1 MSAQVLERNEE
12 TRAETRADLHAANR
26 ARLVAKE
33 RYEAALIKARAEGWS
48 NTQIAR
54 ALGVSEAAVRLY
66 WKRHPWLVHDLSLV
80 DNVNEMHTN
89 EKVAS

>member
-12 TRAETRADLHAANR
+12 SRDETRDDLHSANR
-26 ARLVAKE
+26 ARVIAKA
-33 RYEAALIKARAEGWS
+33 RYEAALIKAREEGWN

-66 WKRHPWLVHDLSLV
+66 WKRHPYLVTDLS
-80 DNVNEMHTN
+80 E
-89 EKVAS
+89 AS